1 MNRRAV
7 LIAGLAL
14 TALIGGWAAWL
25 LRPPEPAN
33 DFVGPPR
40 SDYTLDDYTLV
51 VLNDLGTESFT
62 TVGPYLARDPNT
74 ETVSMDKPDFSFPGK
89 DGKGGDWTA
98 HAEDGWVARK
108 GLEVRLSRGVTML
121 GPASATAGPIHIATD
136 HISVLPKP
144 QTGHTDAAVTITRD
158 GSILTGV
165 GMNVDLKA
173 HTLELLSNVRLHDAP
188 AKRR

>member
-1 MNRRAV
+1 MNRRAL
-7 LIAGLAL
+7 LIVGLVC

-25 LRPPEPAN
+25 LRPPEPAS

-40 SDYTLDDYTLV
+40 SDYTLDDFTLV
-51 VLNDLGTESFT
+51 ALSDLGTEAFS

-74 ETVSMDKPDFSFPGK
+74 ETLSMDKPVFRFPSK
-89 DGKGGDWTA
+89 DGKSDWTA

-108 GLEVRLSRGVTML
+108 GVEVRLSRGVTLL
-121 GPASATAGPIHIATD
+121 GPATASAGPIHIATD

-173 HTLELLSNVRLHDAP
+173 HTLELLSNVRMHDAP
-188 AKRR
+188 AIRR